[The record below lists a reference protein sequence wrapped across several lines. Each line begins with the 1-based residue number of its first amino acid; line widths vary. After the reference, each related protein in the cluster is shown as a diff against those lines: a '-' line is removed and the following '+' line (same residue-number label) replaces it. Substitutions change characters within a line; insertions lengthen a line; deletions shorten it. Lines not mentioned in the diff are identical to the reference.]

1 VTELADRPSD
11 ASVRRAIEF
20 AVSLAAA
27 GVDLPDATNSLRA
40 YRHRASLSKPQ
51 LKTLRRLLESDD
63 ALRAAVAQRADPG
76 LVDEIGLAW
85 LHAAHPAE
93 ELRPQRTVR
102 TRRTAPVSA
111 AEQSSERVSALA
123 DMVASL
129 RRELD
134 DRTRTVARLERRV
147 RAALTAATDAA
158 AHNDELQRE
167 LDETRRARD
176 RLLARL
182 AVTEQPSAFVAAA
195 ESGGATRL
203 RRERRRPIGIPGGL
217 APDSN
222 AAVTHVLTTAGAV
235 LLVDGYNIAKAG
247 WPRLSLRHQRDA
259 LVAFSDD
266 VCRRLGVVISVVF
279 DGTERIQ
286 RPTVPTVS
294 RVLFTADDETAD
306 DRIRSLVVELDQATP
321 VVVVTS
327 DRQLADDVRR
337 RGATVVASEWMLAL
351 RR

>member
-1 VTELADRPSD
+1 
-11 ASVRRAIEF
+11 VRRAIEF

-27 GVDLPDATNSLRA
+27 GVELPDATNSLRA

-51 LKTLRRLLESDD
+51 LKSLRRLLEGDD
-63 ALRAAVAQRADPG
+63 VLRAAVAQRADPG

-85 LHAAHPAE
+85 LRSAHPVE
-93 ELRPQRTVR
+93 EPQPRRTVR
-102 TRRTAPVSA
+102 APRRAAPMSA
-111 AEQSSERVSALA
+111 DQQSSERVSALA
-123 DMVASL
+123 DTVASL

-134 DRTRTVARLERRV
+134 DRTRTVARLERRL
-147 RAALTAATDAA
+147 RAALTAASDAA
-158 AHNDELQRE
+158 AHNDELQCE

-176 RLLARL
+176 RLLASL
-182 AVTEQPSAFVAAA
+182 SATERPSAFVVAA
-195 ESGGATRL
+195 EIEGTTRL
-203 RRERRRPIGIPGGL
+203 RRERRRPIGTPGGL

-222 AAVTHVLTTAGAV
+222 AAVTHVLTTPGAV
-235 LLVDGYNIAKAG
+235 LLLDGYNIAKAG

-266 VCRRLGVVISVVF
+266 VCRRLGVVITVVF

-306 DRIRSLVVELDQATP
+306 DRIRTLVVELDHATP

-337 RGATVVASEWMLAL
+337 RGATVVASEWLLAL